1 MRVGRRAPNAHLD
14 GVYVEKMCGH
24 GLQVI
29 LGVTCDPKFG
39 PLLVFGLGG
48 TFVDRLKGL
57 CCHLAPVAAEEAM
70 QMLAETRSYALLQ
83 STLDRE
89 NLDVSAIISGL
100 QRISQ
105 LATDF
110 PQVKELSIDP
120 YLVGPVGTEAM
131 VVDARMTLFTNGIG
145 K

>member
-1 MRVGRRAPNAHLD
+1 LE
-14 GVYVEKMCGH
+14 GVYVEKMCSA
-24 GLQVI
+24 GLQVV
-29 LGVTCDPKFG
+29 LGMTSDARFG

-48 TFVDRLKGL
+48 TFVDRLKDV
-57 CCHLAPVAAEEAM
+57 CRHLAPVTAEEAM
-70 QMLAETRSYALLQ
+70 QMLSETRSYALLQ
-83 STLDRE
+83 GVLGPG
-89 NLDVSAIISGL
+89 NVDVSAIVSGL

-131 VVDARMTLFTNGIG
+131 VVDARMTLFSAGMER
-145 K
+145 